1 MEVLQGLMSQVIKDR
16 LFNQVHCKQIEAP
29 QEQQQQQPQQQD
41 PPAAAPVAAPI
52 VQPPQAWVCV
62 DLQCRWL
69 KARIMRMP
77 ERIGLQFLFCPMFFL
92 PLIFC
97 CVAVK

>member
-29 QEQQQQQPQQQD
+29 QEQQQQPQQQD

-52 VQPPQAWVCV
+52 VQPPQA
-62 DLQCRWL
+62 
-69 KARIMRMP
+69 
-77 ERIGLQFLFCPMFFL
+77 
-92 PLIFC
+92 
-97 CVAVK
+97 